1 MIFKIKLM
9 PRVYYI
15 FKSGTLRRKEN
26 TLFLE
31 TEGQKIP
38 IPVEEVYELFIFGEV
53 NFNTK
58 LINFLSSNGIVMHIF
73 NYYGWYSGTFYPRE
87 DKVSGFLLVKQVE
100 KYLNSNERLYLA
112 KKFVEGAIKN
122 GEKVL
127 KSDFSENLKALREAK
142 NVSEVMAVEADF
154 WKKAYRRLEELT
166 GWKFES
172 RTRRPPKNR
181 LNALISFGNSL
192 LYAKIL
198 GEIYKTALN
207 PTVSYLHE
215 PSERRYSLALDVA
228 EVFKP
233 LFVLKLITTLIGTK
247 LKENHFREDLN
258 GIFLNEEGKKIFIS
272 QFDALMEKTFKH
284 RTLKRN
290 ISNRQLLRLELYK
303 LIKHL
308 LEEKDYIPY
317 TN

>member
-1 MIFKIKLM
+1 VIFKIKLM

-58 LINFLSSNGIVMHIF
+58 LINFLSSNGIVMHVF

-100 KYLNSNERLYLA
+100 KYLNPTERLYLA
-112 KKFVEGAIKN
+112 KKFVEGAVKN

-127 KSDFSENLKALREAK
+127 KSDFSENLKSLREAT
-142 NVSEVMAVEADF
+142 NVNEVMAVEADF

-166 GWKFES
+166 GWEFES

-181 LNALISFGNSL
+181 LNALISFGNAL